1 VRRVCLF
8 SPGSFSLLE
17 THQVRSQVCPV
28 WNLSVCACEGEPASF
43 ARAGQCDLGLLR
55 RKALKVV
62 IFLLTSVA
70 TPYFLPW
77 WAERKGSGQSRAGGR
92 MMVGGDLGVLFE
104 ISGSLGPWN

>member
-1 VRRVCLF
+1 M
-8 SPGSFSLLE
+8 
-17 THQVRSQVCPV
+17 
-28 WNLSVCACEGEPASF
+28 CACEGEPASF

-77 WAERKGSGQSRAGGR
+77 WPERKGSGQRRAGGR

-104 ISGSLGPWN
+104 IFGSLGPWN

>member
-1 VRRVCLF
+1 M
-8 SPGSFSLLE
+8 
-17 THQVRSQVCPV
+17 
-28 WNLSVCACEGEPASF
+28 CACEGEPASF

-104 ISGSLGPWN
+104 IFGSLGPWN